1 MESNFAL
8 LSLVFLVVV
17 LVIGFLRK
25 INMGLIAIGAAL
37 IIGRIAGVSDSTVI
51 GGFNT
56 SLFMTLLGTSF
67 LFSMAINNGTLDL
80 FAKKILKLTG
90 RYGWLVPIVFTLLTF
105 VISASGPGNIPTV
118 ALSGPLAIII
128 GIQMG
133 IDPVFLALLSVMA
146 CNLGCMSQISNGG
159 IIAANLGAETA
170 FAGTF
175 ETSLFINCI
184 LVAVLFTAILYI
196 RFKAYKIKG
205 GLNGGEFQN
214 LPAFNQKQWLTL
226 AACAVMIA
234 AVFITGVN
242 VGLVACLLG
251 VILVIFGVA
260 NEKAAIKIMPWGTF
274 ILVCGVSVLMNIVV
288 DLGGIDLM
296 TNALTSMMNEH
307 TAAPILGLTA
317 GIMSWFSS
325 TTGVVMPTLIPTAAG
340 IAETFQGAVG
350 YTELVSAVTITSFM
364 AAFSPASTGGAT
376 IIAQYAVFK
385 KMDEE
390 ESNRLFMR
398 LFIISVLSVLFSV
411 ALAAIGFY
419 GLVK

>member
-67 LFSMAINNGTLDL
+67 LFSMAVNNGTLDL

-175 ETSLFINCI
+175 ETSLFINSFWLRFC
-184 LVAVLFTAILYI
+184 LPLFFISASKPIKSKAASTEES
-196 RFKAYKIKG
+196 FKTFLPSIKSSG
-205 GLNGGEFQN
+205 SPW
-214 LPAFNQKQWLTL
+214 LPA
-226 AACAVMIA
+226 
-234 AVFITGVN
+234 
-242 VGLVACLLG
+242 LL
-251 VILVIFGVA
+251 
-260 NEKAAIKIMPWGTF
+260 
-274 ILVCGVSVLMNIVV
+274 
-288 DLGGIDLM
+288 
-296 TNALTSMMNEH
+296 
-307 TAAPILGLTA
+307 
-317 GIMSWFSS
+317 
-325 TTGVVMPTLIPTAAG
+325 
-340 IAETFQGAVG
+340 
-350 YTELVSAVTITSFM
+350 
-364 AAFSPASTGGAT
+364 
-376 IIAQYAVFK
+376 
-385 KMDEE
+385 
-390 ESNRLFMR
+390 
-398 LFIISVLSVLFSV
+398 
-411 ALAAIGFY
+411 
-419 GLVK
+419 

>member
-67 LFSMAINNGTLDL
+67 LFSMAVNNGTLDL

-105 VISASGPGNIPTV
+105 VISASGPGKIPTV